1 MLVLLPPSEGKT
13 PPPTGG
19 PTLDLDAL
27 SAPGLSP
34 VREKVLDA
42 LVRASGRPDALT
54 VLGAGPSLAG
64 EVARNVHLL
73 DAPAAPARRVYTGVL
88 YAAAG
93 LDRLTPAARARSERA
108 VRIVSGL
115 WGLVTPADHIPA
127 YRLSMGTDLPGL
139 GPLAAVWRGPLGIEL
154 DARVTQDA
162 ELVVDCR
169 SAAYLAAWRPPTAA
183 ARERWVTV
191 RVVRELDGHRTVVS
205 HHAKH
210 TRGVLTRHLLAR
222 PGQEPR
228 DAEHL
233 ARAARELVGSLH
245 GDTAPAA
252 LGPGTDGFPGAVL
265 RDVELSGPGRG
276 PRVLTLVVG

>member
-13 PPPTGG
+13 APPASG
-19 PTLDLDAL
+19 PAFDLDAL
-27 SAPGLSP
+27 SAPGLTP

-64 EVARNVHLL
+64 EVARNVYLL
-73 DAPAAPARRVYTGVL
+73 DAPTAPARRVYTGVL

-93 LDRLTPAARARSERA
+93 LDRLTPVARARSERV
-108 VRIVSGL
+108 VRTVSGL
-115 WGLVTPADHIPA
+115 WGLVGPADPIPA

-154 DARVTQDA
+154 DARVTQDS

-183 ARERWVTV
+183 VRERWVTV
-191 RVVRELDGHRTVVS
+191 RVVQERDGIRTVVS

-210 TRGVLTRHLLAR
+210 TRGVLTRHLLTR
-222 PGQEPR
+222 RGQEPR

-233 ARAARELVGSLH
+233 ARAARELVGGRH
-245 GDTAPAA
+245 VGTAPA
-252 LGPGTDGFPGAVL
+252 GDRPPGTAL
-265 RDVELSGPGRG
+265 LDVELSAPARG